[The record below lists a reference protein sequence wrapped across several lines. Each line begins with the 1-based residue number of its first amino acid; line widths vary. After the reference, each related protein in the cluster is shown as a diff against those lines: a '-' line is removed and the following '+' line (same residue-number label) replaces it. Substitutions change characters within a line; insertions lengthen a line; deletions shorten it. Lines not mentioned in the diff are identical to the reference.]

1 MRNQNDPE
9 WALAGR
15 SAALAAFDRGDDGA
29 DVADLTGETA
39 PATEVLRSADDGADG
54 VLVTAL
60 RFEHGD
66 LTVELRVH
74 AHGRLRSL
82 SGLATG
88 EYDHAVLRVRRPGSG
103 EDLRIG
109 EDGGF
114 ALSGLARGPI
124 SLALLRA
131 GRPPVVTGWFTV

>member
-1 MRNQNDPE
+1 MSDHDDPSR
-9 WALAGR
+9 ALAGR
-15 SAALAAFDRGDDGA
+15 AAALAAFDRGDDGA
-29 DVADLTGETA
+29 DVAALTGERA
-39 PATEVLRSADDGADG
+39 PADEVLRSADGCADG

-66 LTVELRVH
+66 LTVDLRVH

-88 EYDHAVLRVRRPGSG
+88 DYDHAVLRVRRPGSG

>member
-1 MRNQNDPE
+1 MSDHDDPTR
-9 WALAGR
+9 ALAGR
-15 SAALAAFDRGDDGA
+15 AAALAAFDRGDDGA
-29 DVADLTGETA
+29 DVATLTGERS
-39 PATEVLRSADDGADG
+39 PVGEVLRSADGGADG

-60 RFEHGD
+60 RFEHGG
-66 LTVELRVH
+66 LTVDLRVH

>member
-1 MRNQNDPE
+1 MSNHDDPTR
-9 WALAGR
+9 ALAGR
-15 SAALAAFDRGDDGA
+15 AAALAAFDRGDDGA
-29 DVADLTGETA
+29 VVAALTGERA
-39 PATEVLRSADDGADG
+39 PTGEVLRSADEGADG

-66 LTVELRVH
+66 LTVDLRVH
-74 AHGRLRSL
+74 AHGPLRSL

-114 ALSGLARGPI
+114 ALSGLARGPV
-124 SLALLRA
+124 SLALLRS

>member
-1 MRNQNDPE
+1 MSDHDDPVR
-9 WALAGR
+9 ALAGR
-15 SAALAAFDRGDDGA
+15 AAALAAFDRGDDGA
-29 DVADLTGETA
+29 DVAALTGERS
-39 PATEVLRSADDGADG
+39 PAGEVLRSAEGEAEGA
-54 VLVTAL
+54 VVTSL

-66 LTVELRVH
+66 LTLDVRVH

-82 SGLATG
+82 SGLASG

-103 EDLRIG
+103 EELRIG

-114 ALSGLARGPI
+114 ALSGLSRGPV

-131 GRPPVVTGWFTV
+131 GRPAVVTGWFTV

>member
-1 MRNQNDPE
+1 MSDHDDPAR
-9 WALAGR
+9 ALAGR
-15 SAALAAFDRGDDGA
+15 AAALAAFDRGDDGA
-29 DVADLTGETA
+29 DVAALTGERA
-39 PATEVLRSADDGADG
+39 PAGEVLRSADEGANG
-54 VLVTAL
+54 VLVTSL

-66 LTVELRVH
+66 LTVDLRVH
-74 AHGRLRSL
+74 THGRLRSL

-109 EDGGF
+109 DDGGF

-124 SLALLRA
+124 SLALFRA